1 MTMAQSRG
9 IVVADRAKAERLN
22 EEGLEQYEQ
31 WETDAAIKSFEQ
43 AIRLV
48 PDDSD
53 FYLNMARA
61 LARSGDYER
70 ALRALG
76 EFIRYEK
83 EDTALVE
90 RFEALFANAL
100 DSVER
105 LITSKMTKAG
115 LSLEKVGAAI
125 QMWLEFR
132 ITLGRRPL
140 NIRKPEV
147 WAAALDYT
155 IRKINFQ
162 ELTQKQISVVY
173 GISERAL
180 RMRFRDLVET
190 LDIMPCDYRYFR
202 GKDNPLDKLVEAAII
217 LEKLEER
224 FQKP

>member
-1 MTMAQSRG
+1 MAQARG
-9 IVVADRAKAERLN
+9 ITAADRAKAEQLS
-22 EEGLEQYEQ
+22 EEGLGHYEQ
-31 WETDAAIKSFEQ
+31 WETDAAVKSFEQ

-53 FYLNMARA
+53 LYLNMARA
-61 LARSGDYER
+61 LSRSGDYER

-76 EFIRYEK
+76 EFIRCEK

-100 DSVER
+100 DGVER
-105 LITSKMTKAG
+105 LITTKMTKAG

-162 ELTQKQISVVY
+162 ELTQKQVSAVY

-202 GKDNPLDKLVEAAII
+202 GKDNPLDKLVEAAIL